1 MAGTCG
7 SPAGTQTSATWKRE
21 DSMEKQDWEGWY
33 PKFIANLP
41 EPRRHWLDESEELQ
55 QAIAREDYYHA
66 VDVVYEILEAHE

>member
-1 MAGTCG
+1 
-7 SPAGTQTSATWKRE
+7 
-21 DSMEKQDWEGWY
+21 MEKEDWEGWY